1 MFDVECSMLR
11 WKVLDRECVY
21 MLSAHQVHD
30 GGSAIQWYQRADNT
44 NNPVYSIY
52 FFFDCSDMMTQK
64 PTFSMPLS
72 DGKSKCF
79 EMFYLWTKNAVLPKC
94 FAIESWYERRFH
106 CHHERIEWAT
116 KLTVWSYWR
125 AYPGITDPVFET
137 KMKLAIQVHN

>member
-44 NNPVYSIY
+44 NNPAYSIY
-52 FFFDCSDMMTQK
+52 FFVDCSDMTQK

-72 DGKSKCF
+72 IGKSKCF

-137 KMKLAIQVHN
+137 KMKLAIHLHN